1 MQSKILIIA
10 DMEGCTGI
18 ADMGQYD
25 VCREKMT
32 EEVGRVIQ
40 SIENLEDADIT
51 VADCHN
57 QGKNIVEHFSD
68 KGYACCEHIWSIRD
82 VEKYD
87 CAMLVGF
94 HPRNGETGFCP
105 HTIRPDVDEL
115 FLGEKS
121 IGEVELV
128 INWLAGHGVPVVFVS
143 GDEAVRKELDGHR
156 CEFYVTNEAG
166 KEDLDQK
173 VLLEQMGPYIKRA
186 LDLVGVVKTRYDVS
200 TVKVKLMGENYYK
213 WLPQELFSIENGKVV
228 FLDTESFILR
238 LFSFCM
244 FLNIAD
250 QYQRL
255 RMSHLVKRIK
265 KSSDCVEKDLRWEK
279 LLNQKDWRALSD
291 EEIMYLY
298 RLSEANS
305 V

>member
-1 MQSKILIIA
+1 M
-10 DMEGCTGI
+10 
-18 ADMGQYD
+18 
-25 VCREKMT
+25 
-32 EEVGRVIQ
+32 
-40 SIENLEDADIT
+40 
-51 VADCHN
+51 
-57 QGKNIVEHFSD
+57 
-68 KGYACCEHIWSIRD
+68 
-82 VEKYD
+82 
-87 CAMLVGF
+87 
-94 HPRNGETGFCP
+94 
-105 HTIRPDVDEL
+105 
-115 FLGEKS
+115 
-121 IGEVELV
+121 
-128 INWLAGHGVPVVFVS
+128 
-143 GDEAVRKELDGHR
+143 
-156 CEFYVTNEAG
+156 TNEAG

-265 KSSDCVEKDLRWEK
+265 KSSDCVEKDLRGEK